1 MKVMILLKRK
11 AGMSHAD
18 FVDHYENSH
27 VVLAHRYLGHLFVDY
42 RRNYPLP
49 VVERVGDAPNP
60 AVADSPF
67 DAITEIWLADYAAW
81 LEMQRIIA
89 DPVIGKIFMDD
100 EENFL
105 DRPSLR
111 IFPCH
116 EVHSDPARASA

>member
-27 VVLAHRYLGHLFVDY
+27 VVLAQRYLGHLFVDY

-49 VVERVGDAPNP
+49 IVERVGDEPNP

-67 DAITEIWLADYAAW
+67 DAITEIWLEDHAAW

-111 IFPCH
+111 IYPCH
-116 EVHSDPARASA
+116 EVYSEPVGALP